1 MSPCKDEGSSYPIL
15 KRLGDFLVKILD
27 FQLILF
33 SFPSPQVPSPPTK
46 VSQNLNTLVVIRL
59 CICMYPSLCIVYC
72 LCTHHYVLCTVCG
85 YPCIYFV
92 NCMYVPI
99 TIHCVLHCPEY
110 IIQWMNYLYHLL
122 PITNN

>member
-59 CICMYPSLCIVYC
+59 DFNVTPA
-72 LCTHHYVLCTVCG
+72 G
-85 YPCIYFV
+85 D
-92 NCMYVPI
+92 ND
-99 TIHCVLHCPEY
+99 
-110 IIQWMNYLYHLL
+110 IQSYSMSCNLL
-122 PITNN
+122 RNKREGLTEVD